1 MVPLPMRSVVSRVAA
16 KLYSFS
22 NVTPEECPWR
32 NVRAK
37 GFAGAI
43 AANGVL
49 MGLAALAID
58 SEHFNAESFISLLA
72 QHA

>member
-1 MVPLPMRSVVSRVAA
+1 
-16 KLYSFS
+16 
-22 NVTPEECPWR
+22 
-32 NVRAK
+32 
-37 GFAGAI
+37 
-43 AANGVL
+43 